1 MIQLALQQDH
11 VIYSQN
17 QDIINIGYLL
27 NPLEKIE
34 KK

>member
-1 MIQLALQQDH
+1 MIQLALQHDH
-11 VIYSQN
+11 VICYQN